1 MAQTLS
7 VRATFVRGVVVRID
21 NRPSFTAFKHKN
33 FNVKRLEGIVK
44 DTAEAPD
51 MEEAEELII
60 EETT

>member
-1 MAQTLS
+1 M
-7 VRATFVRGVVVRID
+7 RID

-33 FNVKRLEGIVK
+33 FNFKCLEGIVK